1 MALATLGET
10 LKGEVISRNESKGSV
25 TLELDTGERALLPG
39 GNMLG
44 KSWSDRQE
52 RFEALT
58 DGNEIQVIVVAE
70 RQDRNFKSWF
80 IVSERLDDAIETDQS
95 EGSEAVKPTFSGGAL
110 DELVSRYPAG
120 KRITGVVQGRRADA
134 IAVRVGNVVALLPI
148 GEIGTAKS
156 TSFQNGVNVK
166 ATVLAVGAQ
175 GLVLTRKA

>member
-1 MALATLGET
+1 
-10 LKGEVISRNESKGSV
+10 
-25 TLELDTGERALLPG
+25 
-39 GNMLG
+39 
-44 KSWSDRQE
+44 
-52 RFEALT
+52 
-58 DGNEIQVIVVAE
+58 
-70 RQDRNFKSWF
+70 
-80 IVSERLDDAIETDQS
+80 
-95 EGSEAVKPTFSGGAL
+95 TFSGGAL